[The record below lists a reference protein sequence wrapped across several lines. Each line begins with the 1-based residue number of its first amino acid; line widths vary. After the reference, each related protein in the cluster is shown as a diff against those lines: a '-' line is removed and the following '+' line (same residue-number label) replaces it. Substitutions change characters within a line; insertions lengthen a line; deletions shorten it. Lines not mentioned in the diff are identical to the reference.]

1 MAWHAMNNS
10 WKCQV
15 IEYPRKPFFANQIKI
30 TSCRMNFFQNRKK
43 RKLFQH
49 FYAHCSLMSFDVNW
63 RLLRLIFRVFRRSP
77 PQCNKIVEDANCCL
91 HPSIVKNPHSAHY
104 FSFKAFL
111 KFSNNGVEKRIT
123 GLVKNKIVM
132 VLYFERWSIINM
144 RILE

>member
-30 TSCRMNFFQNRKK
+30 TSCRMIFSKPKK
-43 RKLFQH
+43 TEAFSTFLCPLFIDEFWCELTTPTPYFPGLPH
-49 FYAHCSLMSFDVNW
+49 KH
-63 RLLRLIFRVFRRSP
+63 
-77 PQCNKIVEDANCCL
+77 NKIVEDANCCL
-91 HPSIVKNPHSAHY
+91 YPSIVKNPHSAHY

-123 GLVKNKIVM
+123 GPVKNKIVM

-144 RILE
+144 RILA